1 MTATGQPA
9 LLEVDDLV
17 VNFGTRRERRRGL
30 KPNAVD
36 GVSLTVGPD
45 ETLAVVG
52 ESGSGKTT
60 VARCVVGLQAA
71 QRGTVR
77 FDGVQVGPVGTRTP
91 ATRRAVQMVF
101 QDPAASLNPRMTV
114 RAIIAEAWRTHRS
127 VAPTDRTWDAAIE
140 DLLNDVGLD
149 AGIAARRTP
158 SLSGGQCQR
167 VSIAR
172 ALALRPRLLV
182 CDEAVSAL
190 DVSVQSQILRLLV
203 SLRAS
208 RGLAILFITHD
219 LGVVR
224 QIADRV
230 AVMQHGRLVE
240 TASADD
246 LFDQPS
252 HPYTRTLLDA
262 ALDLEGA

>member
-1 MTATGQPA
+1 MS
-9 LLEVDDLV
+9 LIEVRDLV
-17 VNFGTRRERRRGL
+17 VNFHSRRERRRGR
-30 KPNAVD
+30 PNAVD
-36 GVSLTVGPD
+36 GVSLAVRPD

-60 VARCVVGLQAA
+60 VARCVAGLQTPQA
-71 QRGTVR
+71 GTVL
-77 FDGVQVGPVGTRTP
+77 FDGAPVGRVAKRP
-91 ATRRAVQMVF
+91 PEVRRAIQMVF

-114 RAIIAEAWRTHRS
+114 RSIIAETWRTHRS
-127 VAPTDRTWDAAIE
+127 AAPADRSWDDAIAE
-140 DLLNDVGLD
+140 LLRDVGLD
-149 AGIAARRTP
+149 PGVADRRAP

-190 DVSVQSQILRLLV
+190 DVSVQSQILRLLAG
-203 SLRAS
+203 LRAS
-208 RGLAILFITHD
+208 RELAILFITHD

-230 AVMQHGRLVE
+230 AVMHQGRLVE
-240 TASADD
+240 TATADD
-246 LFDQPS
+246 LFERPG
-252 HPYTRTLLDA
+252 HPYTRKLLDA

>member
-1 MTATGQPA
+1 MTPLIEAM
-9 LLEVDDLV
+9 DLV
-17 VNFGTRRERRRGL
+17 VNFHSRREAKRGG

-36 GVSLTVGPD
+36 GVSFAVHPD

-71 QRGTVR
+71 QRGTIL
-77 FDGVQVGPVGTRTP
+77 FEGAPVGRVSRRP
-91 ATRRAVQMVF
+91 AATRRAIQMVF
-101 QDPAASLNPRMTV
+101 QDPTASLNPRMTV
-114 RAIIAEAWRTHRS
+114 RSIIAEVWRTHRS
-127 VAPTDRTWDAAIE
+127 VAPTDRSWDDAIVE
-140 DLLNDVGLD
+140 LLADVGLD
-149 AGIAARRTP
+149 ASVASRRAP
-158 SLSGGQCQR
+158 ALSGGQCQR

-172 ALALRPRLLV
+172 ALALQPRLLV

-190 DVSVQSQILRLLV
+190 DVSVQSQILRLLAN
-203 SLRAS
+203 LRAT
-208 RGLAILFITHD
+208 RKLAILFITHD

-230 AVMQHGRLVE
+230 AVMHRGRLVE
-240 TASADD
+240 TATANEI
-246 LFDQPS
+246 FDQPS
-252 HPYTRTLLDA
+252 HPYTKTLLDA

>member
-1 MTATGQPA
+1 MSASA
-9 LLEVDDLV
+9 LVEVSDLV
-17 VNFGTRRERRRGL
+17 VNFHSRRERRRGSA
-30 KPNAVD
+30 PNAVD
-36 GVSLTVGPD
+36 GVSFDLSAD
-45 ETLAVVG
+45 ETLAIVG

-60 VARCVVGLQAA
+60 VARCVVGLQAH
-71 QRGTVR
+71 QEGTVL
-77 FDGVQVGPVGTRTP
+77 FDGAPVGPVTRRSP
-91 ATRRAVQMVF
+91 ATRRAIQMVF

-114 RAIIAEAWRTHRS
+114 RSIIAETWRTHPS
-127 VAPTDRTWDAAIE
+127 AAPDGLTWDAAIDE
-140 DLLNDVGLD
+140 LLADVGLD
-149 AGIAARRTP
+149 PDVATRRATA
-158 SLSGGQCQR
+158 LSGGQCQR

-190 DVSVQSQILRLLV
+190 DVSVQSQILRLLAG
-203 SLRAS
+203 LRAA

-230 AVMQHGRLVE
+230 AVMHRGRLVE
-240 TASADD
+240 TATADD
-246 LFDQPS
+246 LFEQPG
-252 HPYTRTLLDA
+252 HPYTRKLLDA